1 MIKEDNNE
9 VSLYYRV
16 YRHFLNFLKTNL
28 RFGYYNKNYAS
39 IETILMVIILPQF
52 L

>member
-28 RFGYYNKNYAS
+28 RFGYYIK
-39 IETILMVIILPQF
+39 TMPQ
-52 L
+52 LKQY